1 MKSQKAFSCMTIKEQ
16 NLVRTLDTPEK
27 VQAYL
32 NRCIPY
38 NWEHSGESLQ
48 SFRSV
53 VKSKTAHCLEATF
66 FAAAILEHHGYEPLV
81 LDMHSIDCL
90 DHCLF
95 LYQDKKTGLF
105 GTVGVS
111 REDELYGKKA
121 SFKTV
126 RDVVM
131 SYYDDYI
138 DETACLES
146 YVVINLDTIPYANWR
161 FSHRN
166 VWKVENYL
174 GELPHRFV
182 RVSKKRY
189 KKILAQYLKRSKENT
204 TTLEAA

>member
-1 MKSQKAFSCMTIKEQ
+1 MTTEEQ
-16 NLVRTLDTPEK
+16 QLVQLLSTPEK

-32 NRCIPY
+32 NRHIPY
-38 NWEHSGESLQ
+38 NWELKGETLQ

-81 LDMHSIDCL
+81 LDMHSIDYL

-95 LYQDKKTGLF
+95 LYQDKKTHLF
-105 GTVGVS
+105 GTIGVS

-121 SFKTV
+121 EFKTV
-126 RDVVM
+126 RDLVM

-146 YVVINLDTIPYANWR
+146 YVVINLDSVPYANWR
-161 FSHRN
+161 FSKRN
-166 VWKVENYL
+166 VWKMENYL
-174 GELPHRFV
+174 GELPHHFV

-189 KKILAQYLKRSKENT
+189 KKILAKYLKRFKENQQ
-204 TTLEAA
+204 TLEAA